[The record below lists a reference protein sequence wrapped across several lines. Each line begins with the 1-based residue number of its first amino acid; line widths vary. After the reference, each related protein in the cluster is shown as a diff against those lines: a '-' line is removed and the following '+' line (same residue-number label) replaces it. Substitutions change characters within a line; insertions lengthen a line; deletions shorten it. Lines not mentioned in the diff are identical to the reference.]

1 MSMNDFI
8 NSKVIEY
15 VVMNPSQNITILA
28 TTSDDDYD
36 YDYGFI
42 AKKLLK
48 LEPTAEQVGFLQYG
62 DNCDIMLNMAGGEF
76 CGNATMS
83 AAVYYGIMNGVSD
96 GNVIVKS
103 SGVDEPVNVHIK
115 KTNDWEGIVEMPEAL
130 EICEVDFGNGEKYPV
145 VFFKGIAHVIIDKNA
160 LNVKKYVD
168 TRNKLSDSEEFEN
181 RIIFDNENKKHLE
194 SKIKEW
200 CEGLEMPALGVMLC
214 DGLLKFA
221 PTNTQFAPTEL
232 SVTPLVYVK
241 SIDSLYWE
249 SSCASGTTAVGAY
262 LLDKYKKKINV
273 DVKQASGTVLNV
285 ESTED
290 NKLLLKGK
298 VKFLYKKSIMI

>member
-1 MSMNDFI
+1 MNDFI

-28 TTSDDDYD
+28 MPLDDDYD

-62 DNCDIMLNMAGGEF
+62 EDCDIMINMAGDEF

-83 AAVYYGIMNGVSD
+83 AAVYYGIMNGVND
-96 GNVIVKS
+96 GNVVVKS
-103 SGVDEPVNVHIK
+103 SGVNNLVNVHIK

-130 EICEVDFGNGEKYPV
+130 EICEVDFGNGEIYPV
-145 VFFKGIAHVIIDKNA
+145 VFFKGIAHVIIDKKA
-160 LNVKKYVD
+160 IDRK
-168 TRNKLSDSEEFEN
+168 EFEY
-181 RIIFDNENKKHLE
+181 
-194 SKIKEW
+194 KIKEW
-200 CEGLEMPALGVMLC
+200 CEGLEMPALGVMFC
-214 DGLLKFA
+214 DFGEEI
-221 PTNTQFAPTEL
+221 NI
-232 SVTPLVYVK
+232 TPLVYVK

-262 LLDKYKKKINV
+262 LLDKFKKKINV
-273 DVKQASGTVLNV
+273 DVKQPSGTVLNV

-290 NKLLLKGK
+290 KKLLLKGN
-298 VKFLYKKSIMI
+298 VKLLYKKSIMI

>member
-1 MSMNDFI
+1 MNDFI

-28 TTSDDDYD
+28 MPLDDDYD

-42 AKKLLK
+42 ARKLLK

-62 DNCDIMLNMAGGEF
+62 EDCDVMINMAGDEF

-83 AAVYYGIMNGVSD
+83 AAVYYGIMNGVND
-96 GNVIVKS
+96 GNVVVKS
-103 SGVDEPVNVHIK
+103 SGVNNPVNVHIK

-130 EICEVDFGNGEKYPV
+130 EICEVDFGNGEIYPV
-145 VFFKGIAHVIIDKNA
+145 VFFKGIAHVIIDK
-160 LNVKKYVD
+160 KSIDRK
-168 TRNKLSDSEEFEN
+168 EFEY
-181 RIIFDNENKKHLE
+181 
-194 SKIKEW
+194 KIKEW
-200 CEGLEMPALGVMLC
+200 CEGLEMPALGVIVC
-214 DGLLKFA
+214 DGLETFSKCDMGSHSSPVREGSQCVA
-221 PTNTQFAPTEL
+221 PTSTTFASTEL
-232 SVTPLVYVK
+232 SITPLVYVK

-262 LLDKYKKKINV
+262 LLDKSKQKISV
-273 DVKQASGTVLNV
+273 DVKQPSGTVLNV

-290 NKLLLKGK
+290 KKLLLKGK
-298 VKFLYKKSIMI
+298 VKLLYKKSIMI